1 MCTSPK
7 NTKKNYADNPLSL
20 LYTTGSSTGDA
31 TNEYSGCYFEQNGC
45 NTVRVTIHVGLY
57 GVVSINLKIVYILYY
72 RY

>member
-1 MCTSPK
+1 MCTPPK

-45 NTVRVTIHVGLY
+45 
-57 GVVSINLKIVYILYY
+57 ILYESQY
-72 RY
+72 M

>member
-7 NTKKNYADNPLSL
+7 NTKINYADNPLSL

-45 NTVRVTIHVGLY
+45 NTV
-57 GVVSINLKIVYILYY
+57 
-72 RY
+72 

>member
-7 NTKKNYADNPLSL
+7 NTKKYYADNPLSL

-45 NTVRVTIHVGLY
+45 NTV
-57 GVVSINLKIVYILYY
+57 
-72 RY
+72 